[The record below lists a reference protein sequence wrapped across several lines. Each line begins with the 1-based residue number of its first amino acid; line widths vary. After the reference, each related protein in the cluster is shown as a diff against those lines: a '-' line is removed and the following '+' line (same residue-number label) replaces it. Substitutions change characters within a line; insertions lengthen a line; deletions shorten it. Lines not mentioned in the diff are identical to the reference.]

1 MHKET
6 MASLEKEKE
15 IMGGSEVGKVTM
27 ANSEVYKAFHTVSIQ
42 LIRIKLL
49 KVMNTKNMKEIH
61 LNLYIIIVAQN
72 KIMDSFK
79 TSPRTD

>member
-15 IMGGSEVGKVTM
+15 IMGSSEVGKVTM

-72 KIMDSFK
+72 KNLDSFK